1 LFSTYTHFFMDFLSF
16 FRGGKKKP
24 DASFLKSDDGQSTQ
38 ISKKDSPAVDISHI
52 VTQVD
57 RQGKQNTGQE
67 TAEIQKNQQP
77 AGADLNICQCFF
89 LCIDKDSWNEL
100 QQNPA
105 NSKADAQEEQLTWLK
120 MVRQAARGS
129 QRAGGSRD
137 LREEALEAQDDDA
150 YEVAEGEADQAEWP
164 SWAPLL
170 PPQTKEFQGKK
181 TLVLDLDETLV
192 HCTVEPIEHPDHCFN
207 VHFNG
212 EDFKVHV
219 RKRPHLEHFLQTVS
233 ELFEVIVFTASQ
245 KVYADTLLD
254 IIDPEKKYVQ
264 YRLFRDAC
272 LPVEGNF
279 LKDLGVLGRELSQ
292 VVLID
297 NSPYAY
303 GYQVDNGIP
312 IESWFDDPD
321 DTELLDLIPFLRHIH
336 NVEDVRPFVREK
348 FRTYELVDG
357 A

>member
-1 LFSTYTHFFMDFLSF
+1 MDFLSF

-192 HCTVEPIEHPDHCFN
+192 HGSLHDIEDADLVCPVDTDQGHFRVAIRVRPGVEQFLEAVAP
-207 VHFNG
+207 HF
-212 EDFKVHV
+212 
-219 RKRPHLEHFLQTVS
+219 
-233 ELFEVIVFTASQ
+233 ELVIFTASLES
-245 KVYADTLLD
+245 YACQVVDYLD
-254 IIDPEKKYVQ
+254 APHRVTH
-264 YRLFRDAC
+264 RLFRDNC
-272 LPVEGNF
+272 IFTQSGYV
-279 LKDLGVLGRELSQ
+279 KDLSRLQRDLTQTIMV
-292 VVLID
+292 D
-297 NSPYAY
+297 NSAEAISFQPENAI
-303 GYQVDNGIP
+303 VCLSFFEDEND
-312 IESWFDDPD
+312 IELWIIAEF
-321 DTELLDLIPFLRHIH
+321 LIAIKD
-336 NVEDVRPFVREK
+336 VEDVRQHLYSFPD
-348 FRTYELVDG
+348 FRLKRMQELG
-357 A
+357 RLN